1 MNKQNSDINLLL
13 NYYIIAKSNSNI
25 DKTNSMKI
33 RTKNDRN
40 KVFCNIIDDKNKASE
55 FAKNI
60 ENMKIEA
67 LIKIFD
73 ENITHNPLIRS
84 LDSLTALYL
93 LIKNENIKKTLL
105 HAMLQ
110 NNSKALI
117 YIYNRNAIEESNCIS
132 ELIALNDNYSNIY
145 FTAVFNKR
153 CGEINID
160 TSLIDIIYEIEHRI
174 KDSIC
179 HIIYNHVENKEGFI
193 DVFEDAMKN
202 NINAKSIAL
211 NNYSFIRDKIA
222 NTHEIEDVID
232 NYNSIKTSLEIDDFQ
247 SAKTIIDELDIKSMT
262 LIINSIYTDKGL
274 NIAFNKI
281 KSSDINNYENELAK
295 TLSNIIKFSSNNDI
309 ILNSIELIS
318 TVINKLNDTTKN
330 EICKIINVDFENI
343 ELTTGKILIDLV
355 KSLTTATNEYKL
367 ISNFDKLQDISK
379 YNYRLLIVAA
389 MIYKTG
395 TYRILLE
402 YVDNDEQREMLDAEC
417 KYLLDRKLIP
427 STVKDLDNDRFKEII
442 IKYFNN
448 NDYDKVLI
456 NKQKKNALNAAFI
469 DWCKNLN
476 VAQLENFIS
485 NGLDIIDCLNDES
498 LEILK
503 YKINENITEIKIND
517 EIFKLFLKS
526 KLDIVNFYNQLSE
539 ADREKALQYYKIN
552 SIENYNRLNNIMI
565 NRSNKESLIKYLK
578 EYDFEN
584 ALKYREEEYYS
595 SIVGEWI
602 KSLSIDDIKE
612 IIINNISFIEKQSI
626 GNVNN
631 LLNMVYVHY
640 ENKSIDDE
648 KFFTNLLLIGA
659 DSLKLYEI
667 LHKKGKSKIL
677 RYLFNHRPGI
687 AEKIYR
693 EKIVDAENIYELD
706 NLIDDFNNIS
716 NGNIIIVLKMKA
728 YGFIEESIIN
738 LSSLDKNYI
747 TESKLIAESL
757 CKYGLEKRF
766 YYDNLLLE
774 SADKKVLD
782 SIKKEIL
789 KISID
794 FNIIESYID
803 SLDVLLMNENFQD
816 FKEEF
821 NNIIDVIMSNDN
833 NIELFMDKLIRKD
846 YKKEI
851 LYMILNKFGRSI
863 IDKNNLERQL
873 KSELNNIEYKNR
885 EIIADYVKKS
895 ISGLEKA
902 ISRAVIDELSKESLS
917 KYIKQLRVSLNS
929 IGIETVEDVDLYLK
943 KVKFDPELHQ
953 NNNLKEGIL
962 ETLGFKVNNS
972 IIEYCLLKEE
982 D

>member
-84 LDSLTALYL
+84 LDSLTDLYL

-456 NKQKKNALNAAFI
+456 NKQKKNALNTAF
-469 DWCKNLN
+469 C
-476 VAQLENFIS
+476 
-485 NGLDIIDCLNDES
+485 
-498 LEILK
+498 
-503 YKINENITEIKIND
+503 
-517 EIFKLFLKS
+517 
-526 KLDIVNFYNQLSE
+526 
-539 ADREKALQYYKIN
+539 
-552 SIENYNRLNNIMI
+552 
-565 NRSNKESLIKYLK
+565 
-578 EYDFEN
+578 
-584 ALKYREEEYYS
+584 
-595 SIVGEWI
+595 
-602 KSLSIDDIKE
+602 
-612 IIINNISFIEKQSI
+612 
-626 GNVNN
+626 
-631 LLNMVYVHY
+631 
-640 ENKSIDDE
+640 
-648 KFFTNLLLIGA
+648 
-659 DSLKLYEI
+659 
-667 LHKKGKSKIL
+667 
-677 RYLFNHRPGI
+677 
-687 AEKIYR
+687 
-693 EKIVDAENIYELD
+693 
-706 NLIDDFNNIS
+706 
-716 NGNIIIVLKMKA
+716 
-728 YGFIEESIIN
+728 
-738 LSSLDKNYI
+738 
-747 TESKLIAESL
+747 
-757 CKYGLEKRF
+757 
-766 YYDNLLLE
+766 
-774 SADKKVLD
+774 
-782 SIKKEIL
+782 
-789 KISID
+789 
-794 FNIIESYID
+794 
-803 SLDVLLMNENFQD
+803 
-816 FKEEF
+816 
-821 NNIIDVIMSNDN
+821 
-833 NIELFMDKLIRKD
+833 
-846 YKKEI
+846 
-851 LYMILNKFGRSI
+851 
-863 IDKNNLERQL
+863 
-873 KSELNNIEYKNR
+873 
-885 EIIADYVKKS
+885 
-895 ISGLEKA
+895 
-902 ISRAVIDELSKESLS
+902 
-917 KYIKQLRVSLNS
+917 
-929 IGIETVEDVDLYLK
+929 
-943 KVKFDPELHQ
+943 
-953 NNNLKEGIL
+953 
-962 ETLGFKVNNS
+962 
-972 IIEYCLLKEE
+972 
-982 D
+982 